1 MPAVSSGVSMTRV
14 SSGRPAA
21 LHLHAAGH
29 RGQEASGDHP
39 HCAPGHPSTLAH
51 LIPAGPARYSSG
63 VPGSPWAGS
72 LSSPIGCLPPERLSA
87 RAPSQAWWN
96 QRPVNWPA

>member
-14 SSGRPAA
+14 SPGRPAA

-39 HCAPGHPSTLAH
+39 HLRQDAHPPLRT
-51 LIPAGPARYSSG
+51 
-63 VPGSPWAGS
+63 
-72 LSSPIGCLPPERLSA
+72 
-87 RAPSQAWWN
+87 
-96 QRPVNWPA
+96 